1 MCCAQGGAE
10 EPADTEPRHSGSAR
24 GHGELQEED
33 SVLKSKGKGWASG
46 EAPAK
51 KSRRLNEEQG
61 TDSAGLAPWSRCP
74 GAGRASCAR
83 EPTP

>member
-1 MCCAQGGAE
+1 M
-10 EPADTEPRHSGSAR
+10 
-24 GHGELQEED
+24 
-33 SVLKSKGKGWASG
+33 LKSKRGKGWASG

-83 EPTP
+83 GTNSMSAFLLICEMTVLNKEPC